1 MIYWAMRGG
10 RIANEGRNRLLY
22 SRSICLLVFWSPC
35 RQLSKLLGQELS
47 HQPLLQTGMYAQVHN
62 IAPPGKPFLTS
73 RDTAR
78 ATELPPSSS
87 PRCQPVPRHR
97 LNRSVPTNSLFLA
110 VTQPIILHVTTPAKS
125 DTTLRPFVFQTT
137 GLTLAEG
144 VAQPSVLL
152 LSQEWNQAGIHT
164 TSRDQS
170 CPGRPGSEV
179 ILRLVHELLPGYLMA
194 RPLEAYVKGTGQAVR
209 VIVMLGCIMLGT
221 PPLRTVMS
229 THHHGSNVRL
239 NRRVLGR

>member
-1 MIYWAMRGG
+1 MTEERAPLSCLTFFAWILPKL
-10 RIANEGRNRLLY
+10 NEGRNRLLY
-22 SRSICLLVFWSPC
+22 SRSICLLVFWSAC
-35 RQLSKLLGQELS
+35 RQLSRLLGQELLN
-47 HQPLLQTGMYAQVHN
+47 QPLLQTGIYCSSN
-62 IAPPGKPFLTS
+62 
-73 RDTAR
+73 R
-78 ATELPPSSS
+78 AAASSS

-110 VTQPIILHVTTPAKS
+110 VTQPIILDVTTPAKS

-144 VAQPSVLL
+144 VVQPAVLL

-209 VIVMLGCIMLGT
+209 VIVMLGCIMLGS
-221 PPLRTVMS
+221 PPLKTVMS